1 MYANFVK
8 MITSIYP
15 DAIYNKDFTLKP
27 DEEGHTVIDQW
38 NKLKLGEKP
47 NIKILHSH
55 YMNMVKEKKEMLP
68 AFDDSDPAPWL
79 NIPEKKENIRI
90 AKEKEIH
97 IPIVNFDPVTGFLIS
112 NMGDKNNGQ

>member
-55 YMNMVKEKKEMLP
+55 YMNMVKEKKENM
-68 AFDDSDPAPWL
+68 
-79 NIPEKKENIRI
+79 RI